1 MAYRILIVDDEP
13 ILTELLSSHLQDH
26 GYTVSVANSSDEA
39 LAKLNTK
46 PNLILL
52 DINMPGMDGLEL
64 CKVIRNHIVCPIL
77 FLTARITEQD
87 KVNGLRAGGDDYI
100 TKPFNPLE
108 LTARVRTQLRR
119 YTRYNTAAP
128 QQEQTE
134 KDIRGLHMDKDAHHC
149 SLNGQEVVLTS
160 IEFNILWYLCER
172 QGSVVSSEEL
182 FEAVW
187 GEKYLDNNNTVMAH
201 IARIREK
208 LKEPARRPKY
218 IKTVWGVGYTIE

>member
-87 KVNGLRAGGDDYI
+87 KVNGLRAGGDD
-100 TKPFNPLE
+100 
-108 LTARVRTQLRR
+108 
-119 YTRYNTAAP
+119 
-128 QQEQTE
+128 
-134 KDIRGLHMDKDAHHC
+134 
-149 SLNGQEVVLTS
+149 
-160 IEFNILWYLCER
+160 
-172 QGSVVSSEEL
+172 
-182 FEAVW
+182 
-187 GEKYLDNNNTVMAH
+187 
-201 IARIREK
+201 
-208 LKEPARRPKY
+208 
-218 IKTVWGVGYTIE
+218 